1 MAGRISPTT
10 PNVHDSFVLGP
21 RPAMWDSPG
30 HGHFPFPTRDLLF
43 PPDVLTLHFVIL
55 YGWVDDP

>member
-1 MAGRISPTT
+1 MNS
-10 PNVHDSFVLGP
+10 SVLGP
-21 RPAMWDSPG
+21 RPAVWDSPG
-30 HGHFPFPTRDLLF
+30 HGHFPFSYKRLLF